1 MYIKL
6 KRKNENSEKKINKK
20 KIKIIENKIFFSIKK
35 KIKKLIY
42 NYITNRSI
50 AG

>member
-35 KIKKLIY
+35 KSK
-42 NYITNRSI
+42 N
-50 AG
+50 